1 MKNEETHTDEH
12 KEKPSAP
19 DSNPSANAETA
30 DGPEQKIAE
39 LEAKHKETEDKYTRL
54 YAEFDNFRR
63 RTAKEKI
70 DWFKTAGED
79 TILTVLPI
87 MDDMERA
94 IAHNKEVEDIKALKE
109 GLEVIYQKFKSILTT
124 KGIEPMETV
133 GKQFDPDLHDAITS
147 IAAPSDDLKG
157 KVVEEVQKG
166 YMLNGKVMRHAKVI
180 VGN

>member
-1 MKNEETHTDEH
+1 MKHEEKHTDET
-12 KEKPSAP
+12 KEKP
-19 DSNPSANAETA
+19 DSTSSGGAETT
-30 DGPEQKIAE
+30 DDLGQKMAE
-39 LEAKHKETEDKYTRL
+39 IEAKHKEVEDKYTRL

-70 DWFKTAGED
+70 EWFKTAGED
-79 TILTVLPI
+79 TILTVLPVL
-87 MDDMERA
+87 DDMERA
-94 IAHNKEVEDIKALKE
+94 IAHNNEVEDINALKE

-124 KGIEPMETV
+124 KGIEPMDTV
-133 GKQFDPDLHDAITS
+133 GKQFDPELHDAVTS
-147 IAAPSDDLKG
+147 VAAPTPDMKG